1 MNSTHSLAQKCSA
14 EFIGTFVMV
23 FAGCGAIS
31 AGTLGHGGVCA
42 VFGLAVACMVFAT
55 GHISGAHF
63 NPAVSLA
70 FLSAGYLT
78 KKEFP
83 PYVLAQVLGAWL
95 AALLIVMCIGPIE
108 PAMTSYE
115 ISGQKAFILE
125 GLLGF
130 FLMFV
135 ISAVATDPKAESSH
149 AAIAIGAIVAVGS
162 LVVGPLTGA
171 SMNPARSL
179 GPALAASDLQQIML
193 YLSAPC
199 IGTVLAIQGYQRIA
213 KT

>member
-1 MNSTHSLAQKCSA
+1 MNSSHSLAQKCSA
-14 EFIGTFVMV
+14 EFIGTFIMV

-31 AGTLGHGGVCA
+31 AGTLGHGEVSA

-70 FLSAGYLT
+70 FLSAGFLP
-78 KKEFP
+78 KNELV
-83 PYVLAQVLGAWL
+83 PYVLAQVLGAAL
-95 AALLIVMCIGPIE
+95 AAFLIAMGIGPIE

-115 ISGQKAFILE
+115 ISAPKAFMLE
-125 GLLGF
+125 CLLGF

-135 ISAVATDPKAESSH
+135 ISAVATDPKAQRSH
-149 AAIAIGAIVAVGS
+149 AAIAIGGIVAVGA

-179 GPALAASDLQQIML
+179 GPAIAAGEFQQIIL

-199 IGTVLAIQGYQRIA
+199 IGAVIAMQSYQRIA
-213 KT
+213 KS

>member
-31 AGTLGHGGVCA
+31 ASSLGHGGVCA

-70 FLSAGYLT
+70 FLSAGF
-78 KKEFP
+78 FP
-83 PYVLAQVLGAWL
+83 KNELVPYVLAQVLGAVL
-95 AALLIVMCIGPIE
+95 AAFLIAMCIGPIE
-108 PAMTSYE
+108 PTMTSYE
-115 ISGQKAFILE
+115 ISSQKAFILE
-125 GLLGF
+125 CLLGF

-135 ISAVATDPKAESSH
+135 ISAVATDPKAQRSH
-149 AAIAIGAIVAVGS
+149 AAIAIGSIVAVGA

-179 GPALAASDLQQIML
+179 GPAIAAGEFQQIML

-199 IGTVLAIQGYQRIA
+199 IGAVIAIQSYQRIA
-213 KT
+213 KS